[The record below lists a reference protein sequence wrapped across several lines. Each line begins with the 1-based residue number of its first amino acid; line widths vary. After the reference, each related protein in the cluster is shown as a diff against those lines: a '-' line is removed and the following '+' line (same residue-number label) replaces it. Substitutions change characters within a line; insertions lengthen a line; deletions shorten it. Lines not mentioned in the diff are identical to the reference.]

1 MKHIPNH
8 HRIATTGGY
17 TLMEMILVLGIM
29 ALLLSAG
36 VYYMVGV
43 IGSGE
48 EAKVKADVQAISAS
62 LIRYQTKARSLPT
75 QEQGLKSLA
84 ERPTTPPQPEA
95 WQQFMKKKA
104 LVDPWAREYQ
114 YRNPGTKNPESFDV
128 YSLGKD
134 GKEGTEDDIGNW

>member
-1 MKHIPNH
+1 
-8 HRIATTGGY
+8 
-17 TLMEMILVLGIM
+17 MEMILVLGII

-48 EAKVKADVQAISAS
+48 EAKVKADVQAISAN
-62 LIRYQTKARSLPT
+62 LIRYQTKSRSLPT
-75 QEQGLKSLA
+75 QEQGLMALA
-84 ERPTTPPQPEA
+84 ERPTTPPEPSA
-95 WQQFMKKKA
+95 WTQMMKRQA
-104 LVDPWAREYQ
+104 LIDPWAKEYQ
-114 YRNPGTKNPESFDV
+114 YRNPGKHNPDSFDV